1 MSPVTAVLLGW
12 FVVDETFTPVQ
23 LVGIALVL
31 LSVWQSQRAN
41 SVTAA
46 REGGDPVRGPAVRAP

>member
-41 SVTAA
+41 SLAAA
-46 REGGDPVRGPAVRAP
+46 RKGGNAVREPAVRAP